1 MDKSKTLKEQREKIV
16 KGLELTYQKLVEFKK
31 SKNSPLIVS
40 KNGKVIAVKP
50 EQVQPKIIYKWK

>member
-40 KNGKVIAVKP
+40 KNGKVTAVKP
-50 EQVQPKIIYKWK
+50 EQVQPKTIYKWK

>member
-50 EQVQPKIIYKWK
+50 EQVQPKTIYKWK